1 MSLCSYFILPCL
13 AQEKIT
19 FLLITEQLMQSGRDF
34 LWHSFLLLTQY
45 EHSLLALLT
54 HNFIKM
60 TGPIRSV
67 FFCDRF

>member
-19 FLLITEQLMQSGRDF
+19 FLLITEQLMQSGRC
-34 LWHSFLLLTQY
+34 FLLLTQY

-60 TGPIRSV
+60 TGPIRSM
-67 FFCDRF
+67 FFCDSF